1 MGTQTIEL
9 AAAPLTTHSN
19 WIISEREDLTW
30 FIGSSLAGYLAL
42 ALMVAGFPF
51 TPLFLVWLVGIDGP
65 HVLAT
70 FTRTYFDK
78 SERKNLG
85 PMLWMIIPAMLV
97 GPIAVAAG
105 YEQLFYLAAV
115 SWLHFHIAK
124 QHFGFVMLYKHKNR
138 ERSRFDYHLDRYF
151 LLASLMVPYVRFVL
165 ATAEPTRT
173 SPVAQGINELLV
185 IAYVLLAVFYIGCQV
200 YKARSGA
207 ALNTPKMLL
216 MASVVPLQWLA
227 FGYAATFGFAGI
239 VRAGII
245 LGLFH
250 SFQYHRLMWFHNH
263 NRYSDPESESRY
275 GLAATLARRFAY
287 YALTALALNLVLN
300 VLPPR
305 VLPATPLKAAVWG
318 FAFMHYLL
326 DARIWRVRGN
336 RELAAALHL

>member
-1 MGTQTIEL
+1 MGAQTIEL
-9 AAAPLTTHSN
+9 TASSLTYSN

-42 ALMVAGFPF
+42 AWMAAGFPL
-51 TPLFLVWLVGIDGP
+51 TPLFLVWLIGIDGP

-78 SERKNLG
+78 AERKNLG
-85 PMLWMIIPAMLV
+85 PMLWMIVPCMLV
-97 GPIAVAAG
+97 GPVAAATG
-105 YEQLFYLAAV
+105 HEKLFYLLAV

-138 ERSRFDYHLDRYF
+138 ERDRFDYHLDRYF
-151 LLASLMVPYVRFVL
+151 LLASLMVPYARFVIT
-165 ATAEPTRT
+165 TAEPLRGLRM
-173 SPVAQGINELLV
+173 AQAANDLLA
-185 IAYVLLAVFYIGCQV
+185 IAYLLMAVFFLGRQAQ
-200 YKARSGA
+200 KFRTGA
-207 ALNTPKMLL
+207 LVNTPKLL
-216 MASVVPLQWLA
+216 LFLAVVPLQWLA
-227 FGYAATFGFAGI
+227 FGYAATFGFEGI
-239 VRAGII
+239 IRAGII

-250 SFQYHRLMWFHNH
+250 SFQYHRLMWFHNQ
-263 NRYSDPESESRY
+263 NRYSEPLGESRF

-287 YALTALALNLVLN
+287 YALAALALNLALN
-300 VLPPR
+300 VLPAYT
-305 VLPATPLKAAVWG
+305 LPASPLKAAVWG

>member
-9 AAAPLTTHSN
+9 SAPAVVHSN

-42 ALMVAGFPF
+42 AMMAGGFPL
-51 TPLFLVWLVGIDGP
+51 TPLWLVWLIGIDGP

-78 SERKNLG
+78 VERRNLG
-85 PMLWMIIPAMLV
+85 RMLWLIVPCAAV
-97 GPIAVAAG
+97 GPIATAAG
-105 YEQLFYLAAV
+105 YEKLFYLAAV

-138 ERSRFDYHLDRYF
+138 ERDRFDYHLDRYF
-151 LLASLMVPYVRFVL
+151 LLASLMVPYARFVL
-165 ATAEPTRT
+165 STAEPLRDLRF
-173 SPVAQGINELLV
+173 AQAANEILL
-185 IAYVLLAVFYIGCQV
+185 IAYLLLAVFFAGRQV
-200 YKARSGA
+200 QKLRSGVPVNA
-207 ALNTPKMLL
+207 PKLL
-216 MASVVPLQWLA
+216 LFLAVVPLQWLA
-227 FGYAATFGFAGI
+227 FGYAATFGFEGI
-239 VRAGII
+239 IRAGII

-250 SFQYHRLMWFHNH
+250 SFQYHRLMWFHNS
-263 NRYSDPESESRY
+263 NRYSEPSGESRF

-287 YALTALALNLVLN
+287 YALAAIALNLAFN
-300 VLPPR
+300 VLPAFA
-305 VLPATPLKAAVWG
+305 LPASPLKAAVWG

-336 RELAAALHL
+336 KELAQALHL